1 MCAIQQYKELKR
13 ILNVLY
19 TLNFISKDLM
29 IKQDES
35 LP

>member
-35 LP
+35 QP